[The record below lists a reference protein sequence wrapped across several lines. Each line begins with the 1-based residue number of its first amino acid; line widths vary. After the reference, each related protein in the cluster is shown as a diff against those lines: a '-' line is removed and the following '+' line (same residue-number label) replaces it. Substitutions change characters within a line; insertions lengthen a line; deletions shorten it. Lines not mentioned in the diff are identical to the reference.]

1 MVGSPAGFSVSP
13 ACRHRSVGHGNHAR
27 RFDVS
32 GRTFVWPPATSS
44 DHPKI
49 AGFACNLFRLAD
61 LSRGCGFLCGA
72 ADLLEAPIEGL
83 AMKGEAKSLFGR
95 VGPFATQVARLLP
108 VVVIAGLFGWTLSEP
123 PAATGQ
129 TAAGPAAA
137 TGQDLTP
144 ADAAPTTVEAN
155 PPAASAEAPPVNGLK
170 ISSQSWRRGGL
181 GSKALITFTLRN
193 DNDYAVKDI
202 EIACVFSRRD
212 GSHLTDRKRIIPD
225 TVNMKSRKTFARLH
239 IGFVNIYANKAK
251 CTPIGASRV

>member
-1 MVGSPAGFSVSP
+1 LAAAILRGALMLAAALSYGHPQHGPTIRKSPASHATFSGWQTYRAV
-13 ACRHRSVGHGNHAR
+13 AVFCAAR
-27 RFDVS
+27 Q
-32 GRTFVWPPATSS
+32 
-44 DHPKI
+44 I
-49 AGFACNLFRLAD
+49 C
-61 LSRGCGFLCGA
+61 SRRQ
-72 ADLLEAPIEGL
+72 IEGL

-108 VVVIAGLFGWTLSEP
+108 VVVIAWLFGWTLSEP

-144 ADAAPTTVEAN
+144 ADAAPTSIEAN

-239 IGFVNIYANKAK
+239 IGFVNIFANKAK